1 MSIIKDFF
9 ALIGA
14 VAVAMFL
21 LGYTYASAP
30 LPKTCTPTVVD
41 RIFK

>member
-1 MSIIKDFF
+1 MKLIKDFF

-30 LPKTCTPTVVD
+30 LPKTCTPSFID
-41 RIFK
+41 RMLK